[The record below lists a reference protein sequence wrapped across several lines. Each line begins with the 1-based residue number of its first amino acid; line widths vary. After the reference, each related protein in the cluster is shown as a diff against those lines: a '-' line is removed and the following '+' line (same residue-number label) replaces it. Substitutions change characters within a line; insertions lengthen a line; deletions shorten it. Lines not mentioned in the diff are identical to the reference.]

1 MRRRAR
7 NDGNAGRF
15 QSEEESRPRFTFW
28 NQHWPCRRGNVGAS
42 YRHDYSVMGHAVN
55 LASRLEDAS
64 SRGEIFVGAQTQRMA
79 APFFEFEEMTL
90 EVKGTSAPVTAFRLL
105 RARESIGSARGLSGR
120 FSPLVG
126 RERELGALQNLLAD
140 LQRRCGAV
148 AALFGE
154 AGIGKSRLTA
164 ELRARGGDLKWY

>member
-1 MRRRAR
+1 
-7 NDGNAGRF
+7 
-15 QSEEESRPRFTFW
+15 
-28 NQHWPCRRGNVGAS
+28 
-42 YRHDYSVMGHAVN
+42 
-55 LASRLEDAS
+55 
-64 SRGEIFVGAQTQRMA
+64 IFVGAQTQRMA
-79 APFFEFEEMTL
+79 APFFEFEKMTL

-120 FSPLVG
+120 FSSLVG

-148 AALFGE
+148 AALSGE

-164 ELRARGGDLKWY
+164 ELRACAGELKWHEGRCLSHTRGMSYWLPPRTRSALV